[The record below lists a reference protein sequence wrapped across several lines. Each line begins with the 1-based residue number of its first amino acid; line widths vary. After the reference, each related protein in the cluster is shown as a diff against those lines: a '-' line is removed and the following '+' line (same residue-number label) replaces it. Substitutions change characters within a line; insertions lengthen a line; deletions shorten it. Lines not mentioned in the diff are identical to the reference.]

1 MSHPRCLRTTT
12 DEQPAHA
19 SVSRRFLALT
29 GLLYVAAETL
39 PTLEYLTS
47 CDKLIVVATLIV

>member
-1 MSHPRCLRTTT
+1 MGV
-12 DEQPAHA
+12 QPAHV

>member
-1 MSHPRCLRTTT
+1 MSRPRRLLTSMGV
-12 DEQPAHA
+12 QPAHV